1 MSKKKVWFLTVV
13 ALPISL
19 STACARKTAPS
30 PEASATPVRLMTPLD
45 LPFVTTYRAMIV
57 RAVS

>member
-30 PEASATPVRLMTPLD
+30 PEASAIRALLNGRLP
-45 LPFVTTYRAMIV
+45 PG
-57 RAVS
+57 